1 MTAPA
6 LTTLRR
12 LPSALP
18 MLIAAFM
25 MGLATS
31 FAAPFMPLFAVQ
43 AAHMSPLKLGLYLT
57 VTAVCSITL
66 STFIGRWSD
75 RLPSRR
81 PAVLLSMGSAALGF
95 VMLTTTTAYIPLLLI
110 GGLLLGT
117 GASSFPQL
125 FAYARVQF
133 GSAGAEAA
141 QNGLTTLRS
150 VFSLAWVAGP
160 LLGSVLVG
168 ALGFRGLFL
177 CAAAAYMGAALP
189 VILSR
194 GQSRAKLTAAS
205 AAANL
210 NETPAPVSARQL
222 QLIALSFVLYGTAL
236 AMGAVA
242 LPLFITQELG
252 GNTGQVGLLVGL
264 CALLEIPVMLSFV
277 LRPPRFRTATLMVVA
292 FGLLA
297 AYSLLTGLGGYVG
310 GAWLG
315 LMLTAQ
321 IIRAVVIAIASCLG
335 MAYFQEL
342 MPGRVGAATTLFSN
356 TSSAG
361 NLVSGLLSGVWAQ
374 AFGYG
379 SVFWLCAGL
388 AAVACSLMVVSRRMG
403 GRRTEVA

>member
-1 MTAPA
+1 
-6 LTTLRR
+6 
-12 LPSALP
+12 
-18 MLIAAFM
+18 
-25 MGLATS
+25 
-31 FAAPFMPLFAVQ
+31 MPLFAVET
-43 AAHMSPLKLGLYLT
+43 AKMSPLQLGLFLT
-57 VTAVCSITL
+57 VTSVGSITL
-66 STFIGRWSD
+66 STLIGRWSD

-110 GGLLLGT
+110 GALLLGT

-177 CAAAAYMGAALP
+177 CAAAAYVAAALP
-189 VILSR
+189 VVLSR
-194 GQSRAKLTAAS
+194 GQARAALAA
-205 AAANL
+205 AVAANL
-210 NETPAPVSARQL
+210 TETPAPVGPRQL
-222 QLIALSFVLYGTAL
+222 QLISLSFVLYGTSL

-242 LPLFITQELG
+242 LPLFVTQELG

-297 AYSLLTGLGGYVG
+297 AYSLLTGLGGLVG

-315 LMLTAQ
+315 LMLVAQ

-342 MPGRVGAATTLFSN
+342 MPGRVGTATTLFAN
-356 TSSAG
+356 TGSAG
-361 NLVSGLLSGVWAQ
+361 NLVAGLLSGAWAQ

-379 SVFWLCAGL
+379 SVFGLCGVL
-388 AAVACSLMVVSRRMG
+388 AAVACGLMVVSRRRG
-403 GRRTEVA
+403 GRRAAA